1 MDGSVWVPRLD
12 SRSALGKVLGDELV
26 RCLFLGELSVV
37 LGLHI
42 LWCLTVDPHRVWE
55 FCDVLRILSIASV
68 NGVASGSAPCAWS
81 NGPLVL
87 ISFEIS
93 GICVID
99 IR

>member
-1 MDGSVWVPRLD
+1 MGDSFWVPRLD
-12 SRSALGKVLGDELV
+12 LSRTALTVHAYQMV

-37 LGLHI
+37 LDPHS
-42 LWCLTVDPHRVWE
+42 LWYTVDPTRIWVPGQI
-55 FCDVLRILSIASV
+55 LRIPTV
-68 NGVASGSAPCAWS
+68 TPVHGVGSGSAPCAWS

-93 GICVID
+93 GICVVD